1 MVEEASVYAIYVA
14 SMVLAII
21 PLTHILAR
29 KRFQKY
35 FVYFVTCSGF
45 LLLNLVGS
53 ISPNILDNYP
63 SIEFHLILLA
73 NSAFLFLLYLSLPL
87 LAGAASRRAVGA
99 NLIQSDKLSGRLY
112 RHYIFALA
120 ALCVCIVVIFSVVV
134 APPILFRFDLFG
146 NWAALIEQRTELVL
160 GSHKFHWFAIA
171 FFDIPLFLVVLTSVM
186 RFSYWMNA
194 GHTRL
199 NNWRAEFW
207 MVIPVSMLLSVSFL
221 HKTYLIYIIAALALV
236 SFIMRNSLP
245 VKSLLKY
252 SVVTMVPL
260 FLLYF
265 TYTGFAFESSRFG
278 YIGEMIFHR
287 MFEVYPWG
295 GAIAVDLFPEKIPF
309 LYGRSVTNISGV
321 FNYEQVNLADLIYPY
336 IYGELGGTG
345 GSPLPAIFESYANFG
360 WLGVL
365 LSFVIIGL
373 LVLTVTKI
381 SWSQRPV
388 NFALGVFLSIKMIL
402 IWEAPFW
409 FGILEP
415 TTIFLVP
422 FLYLTYLTMRYI
434 PVRKKYVHSYIH

>member
-1 MVEEASVYAIYVA
+1 
-14 SMVLAII
+14 MVLAII

-63 SIEFHLILLA
+63 SIEFHIILLA

-186 RFSYWMNA
+186 RFSYWMDA
-194 GHTRL
+194 GNTRL

-221 HKTYLIYIIAALALV
+221 HKTFLIYIIAALALV

-265 TYTGFAFESSRFG
+265 TYTGFAFESSLFG

-287 MFEVYPWG
+287 MFEVYAWG
-295 GAIAVDLFPEKIPF
+295 GAIAVDLFPEKISF
-309 LYGRSVTNISGV
+309 LNGRSIINVFGV

-345 GSPLPAIFESYANFG
+345 SAPLPAIFESYANFG

-422 FLYLTYLTMRYI
+422 FLYLTYLTMRSML
-434 PVRKKYVHSYIH
+434 VRKKYVHSYIH

>member
-1 MVEEASVYAIYVA
+1 MEDASVYAIYVA

-35 FVYFVTCSGF
+35 FVYFVASSGF

-120 ALCVCIVVIFSVVV
+120 LLCICVVVIFSVVV

-146 NWAALIEQRTELVL
+146 NWTALIEQRTELVL

-186 RFSYWMNA
+186 RFSYRMDTGNA
-194 GHTRL
+194 RV
-199 NNWRAEFW
+199 NKWRTQFW

-221 HKTYLIYIIAALALV
+221 HKTFLIYIIAALALI

-265 TYTGFAFESSRFG
+265 VYMGFAFESSLFG

-295 GAIAVDLFPEKIPF
+295 GAIAIDLFPEKIPF
-309 LYGRSVTNISGV
+309 LYGRSITNISGV

-336 IYGELGGTG
+336 IYGELGGIG
-345 GSPLPAIFESYANFG
+345 SSPLPAIFESYANFG
-360 WLGVL
+360 WLGIL
-365 LSFVIIGL
+365 LSFAIIGL
-373 LVLTVTKI
+373 VVLTVTKL
-381 SWSQRPV
+381 SWSRKPV
-388 NFALGVFLSIKMIL
+388 TFALSVFLTIKIIT
-402 IWEAPFW
+402 IWQAPFW

-415 TTIFLVP
+415 TTILLVP
-422 FLYLTYLTMRYI
+422 FLYLTYLTTRYML
-434 PVRKKYVHSYIH
+434 VRKKYVHSYIH